1 MMTYME
7 DELKT
12 QHKHDGGDPPPKKE
26 TVKRTINSAHC
37 LRMGDWLALSIST
50 YAAQLQLSW

>member
-37 LRMGDWLALSIST
+37 LRMGDWMPNT